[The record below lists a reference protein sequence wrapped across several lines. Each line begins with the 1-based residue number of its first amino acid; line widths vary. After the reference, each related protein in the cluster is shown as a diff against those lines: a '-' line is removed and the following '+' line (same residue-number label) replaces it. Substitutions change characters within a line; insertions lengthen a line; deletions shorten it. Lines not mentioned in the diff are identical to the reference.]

1 MCRHCVVDPPQ
12 PAGHEVSQQHVNTS
26 ESKYEVKIQCNARQ
40 YRPVVPS
47 SRHKGTDAD
56 ETDKKGEP
64 VKEEEAAG
72 RVLLDGEVAHGESH
86 GVPGE
91 DVVATVDVL
100 PVDGESPTRQQSDNT
115 PILIVRKICH

>member
-1 MCRHCVVDPPQ
+1 M
-12 PAGHEVSQQHVNTS
+12 
-26 ESKYEVKIQCNARQ
+26 QCTPV
-40 YRPVVPS
+40 PVVPAG
-47 SRHKGTDAD
+47 RHKGTDAD

-64 VKEEEAAG
+64 VEEEEAAW

-91 DVVATVDVL
+91 NVVAAVDVL

-115 PILIVRKICH
+115 PTYVYREKDWLLYSFASPPT